1 MHIRFYMYIH
11 GLSFL
16 LGTHMQMKLL
26 GIVSPLNDSHPSGCE
41 NFYYIYYYL
50 FLLIEQSEVVL
61 NEVLILIYLMANDA
75 YHCKVVRWL
84 YFAYLI
90 WRNEYSNNLSIFKI
104 YLFTCNMLLSI
115 LHTSPFSDIWF
126 ANIFPIMSCLW
137 RNAFQVQKVLF
148 LVKPLL
154 FIFGLLVLMILYLRN
169 HCLIQS

>member
-1 MHIRFYMYIH
+1 MYIH

-75 YHCKVVRWL
+75 YHCKVVR
-84 YFAYLI
+84 
-90 WRNEYSNNLSIFKI
+90 
-104 YLFTCNMLLSI
+104 
-115 LHTSPFSDIWF
+115 
-126 ANIFPIMSCLW
+126 
-137 RNAFQVQKVLF
+137 
-148 LVKPLL
+148 
-154 FIFGLLVLMILYLRN
+154 
-169 HCLIQS
+169 